1 MKFLLSPV
9 PSLCQPLSIS
19 IPICQARDPTG
30 TPRHLQ
36 SMLSLVV
43 AMTTPP
49 LTAGL
54 LVGREIQK
62 FTFPGS
68 LQGPVGVSW
77 GAPYLTVFAEAMCW
91 LRTGQTATGK
101 SLVGKS
107 KEGET
112 RGRGQCHVGG
122 RRPKKRRGWGF
133 QGLAHTQVLRTYLC
147 GLGQTLTTMLP
158 FSHLKTGCSAHGT
171 VGSTA

>member
-68 LQGPVGVSW
+68 SQGPVGVSW

-122 RRPKKRRGWGF
+122 RRPKKKE
-133 QGLAHTQVLRTYLC
+133 
-147 GLGQTLTTMLP
+147 GLGLP
-158 FSHLKTGCSAHGT
+158 GAGTYAGSKDKLVWPGTNCYYHASVFSPENRVQCSRNSGEH
-171 VGSTA
+171 